1 MEGVNPNK
9 LVQKWRDFETGVKD
23 RCPLARYN
31 SNSSWRTNEG
41 WRKRRL
47 SSQHSQLTR
56 YTSSHDAY
64 PMIIQQTRIRFALI
78 KVLFLRLLSFAT
90 FRFLLSYTLSWNFS
104 LGRLIILKLSEPIS
118 RPSFDKVISCQVN
131 YFTRMIQVIES
142 QALGSNRQTPAR
154 PGPSDPLCSARAH
167 LVRPPDFVRA
177 APSPL
182 PLFSSAV
189 RDRGSTAP
197 QQVHVLFC
205 AARPR
210 LPFFPSR
217 PLLENR
223 QRRRRR
229 RRQRQQ
235 QQQQFGQDYF

>member
-64 PMIIQQTRIRFALI
+64 PMIIQPTRIRFALI

-104 LGRLIILKLSEPIS
+104 LAFSGRLIILKLSEPIS

-154 PGPSDPLCSARAH
+154 PPGPVRSALLCS
-167 LVRPPDFVRA
+167 RPPSSSTRFCARRSF
-177 APSPL
+177 PSSPL
-182 PLFSSAV
+182 LLRSPRSRQHCTAASPCSVLCRPPSSSLLPL
-189 RDRGSTAP
+189 P
-197 QQVHVLFC
+197 
-205 AARPR
+205 P
-210 LPFFPSR
+210 PP
-217 PLLENR
+217 
-223 QRRRRR
+223 
-229 RRQRQQ
+229 
-235 QQQQFGQDYF
+235 